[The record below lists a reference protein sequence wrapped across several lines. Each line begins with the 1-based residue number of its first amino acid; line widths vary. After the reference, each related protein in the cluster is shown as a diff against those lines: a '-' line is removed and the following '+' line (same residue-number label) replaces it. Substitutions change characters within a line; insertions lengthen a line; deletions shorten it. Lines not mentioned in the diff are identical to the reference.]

1 MADQRT
7 CAYCRERIRGRSDKK
22 FCNDTCRNAFNN
34 RLNSELNSSIR
45 EINSKLKRNR
55 RILEGLL
62 KGDEPF
68 VKVPKEA
75 LLNKGFQLSYQTH
88 TRKSS
93 KGSLYHFCYDYG
105 YTMMGEEAVV
115 VREMVDASR
124 QSPVGSRQPWR

>member
-1 MADQRT
+1 MTDQRT

-88 TRKSS
+88 TLQSA

-105 YTMMGEEAVV
+105 YTLMGGEAVV
-115 VREMVDASR
+115 VKSS
-124 QSPVGSRQPWR
+124 Q

>member
-1 MADQRT
+1 MTDQRT

-62 KGDEPF
+62 KGDAPF
-68 VKVPKEA
+68 VKVRKEA

-105 YTMMGEEAVV
+105 YTIMGEEAVV
-115 VREMVDASR
+115 VRAGG
-124 QSPVGSRQPWR
+124 GSW